1 MFKSVP
7 LMLFGVF
14 FVILRWMPLAYS
26 AASGTEVRPVSGPAP
41 LQNARPLKIRWGATL
56 ETLLRQAGVPQDES
70 RQITRA
76 LRQVFDPRRL
86 RAGDRLLLLQDDRGS
101 VLELRYQPGSEW
113 LVGVRRNRSGGFV
126 AFRDSLAS
134 HVETTFV
141 SGTVR
146 TTLYD
151 AVLQIGE
158 KPELIVAFSDIF
170 QWDIDFFIDP
180 RRGDRFYILFE
191 KKYVYDPQTQGW
203 RFSGYGDIL
212 AAAYEKRDTTLA
224 AYSFPD
230 AQGRLRY
237 YDIRGNSF
245 QKTFLKSPLNYR
257 RITSYFSLRRRHPIL
272 KRVRAHTGVDFAA
285 PTGTP
290 VVASADGKI
299 IHIGWLGG
307 YGKCIKI
314 SHKNGTFVTLYGHLS
329 RFARGLK
336 KGSSVKQ
343 GQVIGYVGATGLA
356 TGPHLHYTM
365 YYNGRPINPLK
376 IRPVAGKPIPNQKR
390 EAFIQRAQWLAFQ
403 MGLLPAEKFAH
414 RVPPEGF
421 AR

>member
-1 MFKSVP
+1 MFKSMP
-7 LMLFGVF
+7 LKLLFVF
-14 FVILRWMPLAYS
+14 FPIFYVISSLNFAAPAKELRSVNSP
-26 AASGTEVRPVSGPAP
+26 EP
-41 LQNARPLKIRWGATL
+41 LQNARSLKIRRGATL
-56 ETLLRQAGVPQDES
+56 ERLLRQAGVPREQS
-70 RQITRA
+70 QQIA
-76 LRQVFDPRRL
+76 LSLREVFNPRRL
-86 RAGDRLLLLQDDRGS
+86 RAGDRLLLLQDASGA
-101 VLELRYQPGSEW
+101 VQELRYQPASEL
-113 LVGVRRNRSGGFV
+113 LVGVRRDGSGGFV

-158 KPELIVAFSDIF
+158 SPELIVAFSDIF

-191 KKYVYDPQTQGW
+191 KKYVYDPQTQDW

-212 AAAYEKRDTTLA
+212 AAAYEKRDTTLL

-230 AQGRLRY
+230 AKGRLRY

-257 RITSYFSLRRRHPIL
+257 RITSYFSTRRRHPIL

-290 VVASADGKI
+290 IVAAADGKI
-299 IHIGWLGG
+299 IHIGWNGG

-329 RFARGLK
+329 RYAKGLK
-336 KGSSVKQ
+336 KGSTVHQ

-376 IRPVAGKPIPNQKR
+376 IRPVAGKPIPKDRLPEFQ
-390 EAFIQRAQWLAFQ
+390 QRARWLAFQ
-403 MGLLPAEKFAH
+403 MGLLPAEQFADDF
-414 RVPPEGF
+414 PPEGL